1 MTAGGDFKSNI
12 GDTDHCRP
20 SLTTGGWLSSSGSVS
35 FVLFLVI
42 VAVSRRHRAHGDESP
57 LGRGKAA
64 LGDGRP
70 LGCCDIH
77 ARMLLRGAK
86 VEQRAPTRAVFI
98 LLAATRIAFLIVS
111 LDLSFD

>member
-1 MTAGGDFKSNI
+1 MNVAASKGPTITQRSFAAANRRPVR
-12 GDTDHCRP
+12 CRCP
-20 SLTTGGWLSSSGSVS
+20 RPRHRWGL
-35 FVLFLVI
+35 
-42 VAVSRRHRAHGDESP
+42 AAHRAHGDESP

-70 LGCCDIH
+70 LGFWDIH

-86 VEQRAPTRAVFI
+86 VERRAPTRAVFK

-111 LDLSFD
+111 FDLSFD